1 MDFLFL
7 LSAICGWVY
16 TLCWS
21 ASFYPQALLN
31 VRRRSTSG
39 TTIDYPFINVLGFAA
54 YLASSAALLYSPTVR
69 AQYAARHHGLAPTVQ
84 LNDVLFALHALVLSL
99 ITASQYFCAQSLW
112 NFYPAPGTRP
122 SRAMVGVATGC
133 VLAVLATYAL
143 AAHAASSSYPLDPA
157 SAWCE
162 LDVVYAAGYA
172 KLLITLV
179 KYTPQVVVN
188 ARARSTVGWSI
199 SQVVLD
205 LVGGFL
211 SLLQLALDSYRQH
224 DWSGVSGNPVK
235 LALGNASMLYDSVFM
250 VQHYVLYPHRAD
262 AHWPDVE
269 APLLEAPR
277 APDADLGRRRR
288 LS

>member
-1 MDFLFL
+1 MDLLFL
-7 LSAICGWVY
+7 LSAIFGWVY

-54 YLASSAALLYSPTVR
+54 YLASSASLLYSPTVR
-69 AQYAARHHGLAPTVQ
+69 AQYAARHHGLEPTVQ

-99 ITASQYFCAQSLW
+99 ITASQYFCAQRLW
-112 NFYPAPGTRP
+112 HFHPAVGTRP
-122 SRAMVGVATGC
+122 SRAMVGIATGC
-133 VLAVLATYAL
+133 VLAIVATYAL
-143 AAHAASSSYPLDPA
+143 AARAHRLGRVDAASD
-157 SAWCE
+157 WCQ
-162 LDVVYAAGYA
+162 LDVVYAAGYV
-172 KLLITLV
+172 KLLVTLV

-199 SQVVLD
+199 SQVLLD
-205 LVGGFL
+205 LVGGVL
-211 SLLQLALDSYRQH
+211 SLVQLALDSYRQH

-235 LALGNASMLYDSVFM
+235 LALGNASMLYDSIFM
-250 VQHYVLYPHRAD
+250 VQHYVLYPQRAEGP
-262 AHWPDVE
+262 WPDVE

-277 APDADLGRRRR
+277 ATDADSGRRRR